1 MSQRHDETNHYWN
14 ASLYDSRIGFVSEY
28 GKSAVQLLDVQ
39 PGEAVLDIGCGTG
52 DLCRE
57 LSSRGALTHGIDYS
71 AEMIAKACDKY
82 PDLTFEAADAHAYRT
97 ERKFDAVFSNAALHW
112 MTRPAEVIGSVRTAL
127 KPGGRFV
134 AEFGGKGNVGGI
146 VAALGES
153 LRGFGIDA
161 AARNPWYFPSVGEY
175 ASLLEAA
182 GFRVEYALHFSRP
195 TTLDD
200 GERGLEHWLD
210 MFAAGF
216 FVGLSEQEKRLAY
229 AETCRLAKPSL
240 YRDGQWVIDYWR
252 LRVVAFKP
260 AVSEGE
266 SPNMRR

>member
-1 MSQRHDETNHYWN
+1 MNQRQQQPNHYWN

-28 GKSAVQLLDVQ
+28 GKSVVEMLDVQ
-39 PGEAVLDIGCGTG
+39 AGETVLDIGCGTG

-57 LSSRGALTHGIDYS
+57 LSDRGARTHGIDYS
-71 AEMIAKACDKY
+71 EEMIATARDKY
-82 PDLTFEAADAHAYRT
+82 PDLSFEAADAHAYPARL
-97 ERKFDAVFSNAALHW
+97 RFDAVFSNAALHW
-112 MTRPAEVIGSVRTAL
+112 MTRPAEVIRSVSGAL

-134 AEFGGKGNVGGI
+134 AEFGGKHNVGGI
-146 VAALGES
+146 VAALSEA
-153 LRGFGIDA
+153 LRGFGVDA

-195 TTLDD
+195 TPLAD

-216 FVGLSEQEKRLAY
+216 FDGLTERDKRAAY
-229 AETCRLAKPSL
+229 AETNRLAKSVL
-240 YRDGQWVIDYWR
+240 FRDGQWIADYWR
-252 LRVVAFKP
+252 LRVLAFRP
-260 AVSEGE
+260 PGADEE
-266 SPNMRR
+266 R